1 MAFSA
6 QITLSPLGANT
17 GPFNLYSDVDGYTT
31 PFETNIPRSSFLTPY
46 ITSNVPDGTS
56 IIEVRSSG
64 ICTNSE
70 FLPINGLPF
79 PPTPTQTA
87 TNTATPTVTP
97 TNTPTSTSSNFT
109 PLTLCVDTGGIG
121 WNSDTDACNGFCN
134 TQTVYVPQAG
144 VTSFQEA
151 AVTYGLPLYS
161 STTFTV
167 ANKFDGN
174 NKWFKS
180 VGGGE
185 VFQVGTDGSMSV
197 FGVCPST
204 TPTQTVTPTNTAT
217 PTNTPTVTST
227 PNSTPTNTPTN
238 TRTQTPTPSITSSPT
253 IYTHGAVLGT
263 CNNYCNAN
271 YNIATPTSADGDYTS
286 LVVGDTIYGQGGVA
300 GFVAY
305 SNVSTDTTT
314 GPFKIAEIDTSGVV
328 LGIYECVSGNCNP
341 I

>member
-46 ITSNVPDGTS
+46 TTSNVPDGTS

-97 TNTPTSTSSNFT
+97 TNTTTPTNTS
-109 PLTLCVDTGGIG
+109 
-121 WNSDTDACNGFCN
+121 
-134 TQTVYVPQAG
+134 
-144 VTSFQEA
+144 
-151 AVTYGLPLYS
+151 
-161 STTFTV
+161 
-167 ANKFDGN
+167 
-174 NKWFKS
+174 
-180 VGGGE
+180 
-185 VFQVGTDGSMSV
+185 
-197 FGVCPST
+197 
-204 TPTQTVTPTNTAT
+204 TPTQTNTPTGTNSGSTPSPTPTNTA
-217 PTNTPTVTST
+217 
-227 PNSTPTNTPTN
+227 TNTPTN
-238 TRTQTPTPSITSSPT
+238 TRTQTPTPSITSLPT